1 MRQIG
6 TDIDF
11 AASLLNK
18 GELVVIP
25 TETVYG
31 LAANAFDPKA
41 VEKIYA
47 LKKRPKTNPLILHI
61 SSMEEAHKYVND
73 IPEVAQRLMNHFWPG
88 PLTVLLEK
96 SAIVPDNITAGSK
109 KVALRVPRKEITLE
123 LLRKIDF
130 PLVAPSANPFTYIS
144 PTRPEHLLY
153 CYGANTPYILDGG
166 SCEEGIESTIV
177 GFENNEVVVYRVG
190 AITVEEIEKISGFST
205 RLFIKNEDT
214 EVTPGMH
221 HKHYSPRT
229 NVLLASIE
237 EIKKMENENRGWITF
252 SEHIERP
259 NSFFL
264 GESGLKLAASQLYA
278 TLYRMDEMNLTQ
290 IVIERIP
297 ETELGRSIMDRL
309 KRSANQ
315 QL

>member
-278 TLYRMDEMNLTQ
+278 TLYKMDEMNLTQ

>member
-278 TLYRMDEMNLTQ
+278 TLYKMDEMNLTQ

-315 QL
+315 

>member
-11 AASLLNK
+11 AASLLNN

-96 SAIVPDNITAGSK
+96 SSIVPDTITAGSK

-166 SCEEGIESTIV
+166 ACEEGIESTIV

-190 AITVEEIEKISGFST
+190 AITVEEIEKISGCST
-205 RLFIKNEDT
+205 RLFAKNEDA

-229 NVLLASIE
+229 KVLLASIE

-252 SEHIERP
+252 SERIERP

-264 GESGLKLAASQLYA
+264 GESGLKLAASQLYD
-278 TLYRMDEMNLTQ
+278 TLYKMDEMNLTQ

-315 QL
+315 